1 MKHMGVTMNRK
12 FIAVVIGFFA
22 VQPVEATTVSQVI
35 NNLRNQ
41 NFSQQTLDSIENLLD
56 RFVDQN
62 DRLNADIAPRS
73 ADRKILQQHLSKAYQ
88 LSSNDEFDYAI
99 RCVQNMLNFTKESS
113 FYSGPMSVF
122 ESAEYNT
129 YNALFNIIN
138 YRFPSFCRISKS
150 TAFNYIAKFL
160 SEISGKNVVK
170 ELSPKKQIL
179 SFMQNVDVDNV
190 GLACLKVSLREKLQD
205 PEEVLLHH
213 FLIYRCIIG
222 LNIEECGK
230 SIMRFSRNKTKLS
243 EEELRFAIKKLLFK
257 LCITCE
263 TRLSLIEKA
272 LMVYLLYQGM
282 FGQVNVFGSSQ
293 EFILQNFEEFLTV
306 CLSDCPPKF
315 NKDLSKKTYSIKDYE
330 GRWFGGD
337 DAHPYS
343 SRIFYGNDDEE
354 GKEYPWW
361 VYAPKD
367 TYNRDTVFEYP

>member
-1 MKHMGVTMNRK
+1 MGVTMNRK
-12 FIAVVIGFFA
+12 FIAVIIGFFA

-56 RFVDQN
+56 RFVDQD

-73 ADRKILQQHLSKAYQ
+73 ANRKILQHNLAVARK
-88 LSSNDEFDYAI
+88 LSSNDEFHCAI
-99 RCVQNMLNFTKESS
+99 RCVQKILNFTKESS
-113 FYSGPMSVF
+113 FYPGPMNVF
-122 ESAEYNT
+122 ESSEYSDCR
-129 YNALFNIIN
+129 AFFNIIR
-138 YRFPSFCRISKS
+138 YLSSVFCRINTS
-150 TAFNYIAKFL
+150 TAFNYIPKFL

-170 ELSPKKQIL
+170 ELSPKKQL
-179 SFMQNVDVDNV
+179 LNFMQNVDVDNI
-190 GLACLKVSLREKLQD
+190 GLACLKVSLREKSEDLD
-205 PEEVLLHH
+205 IYLPH
-213 FLIYRCIIG
+213 FGRK
-222 LNIEECGK
+222 IEECGK

-282 FGQVNVFGSSQ
+282 FCQVNVIGWSQ
-293 EFILQNFEEFLTV
+293 ETILQNFEEFLTE

-330 GRWFGGD
+330 GCWFGGD

-343 SRIFYGNDDEE
+343 SRIFYGSDDEE
-354 GKEYPWW
+354 GEEYPWW
-361 VYAPKD
+361 IYAPND